1 MVDGTM
7 MDPRDPVWVA
17 ILLGLMALMLA
28 SYLMHAGRGRAPLDP
43 DYEPAE
49 DEPMTLGDWRN
60 EHEGRQAPRGGGW
73 VECFCCGCPALNEEE
88 DFPTCEVCGWDGD
101 VDAIDA
107 VRINFQH
114 HGSIHAPEHA
124 AAVSAPERTLALEL
138 AAACARV
145 PEGEAPPP
153 EFWPAFY
160 QRLDALRRM
169 RAEVSGA
176 AG

>member
-1 MVDGTM
+1 M
-7 MDPRDPVWVA
+7 MDPPEPVWVA

-43 DYEPAE
+43 GYEPAE

-60 EHEGRQAPRGGGW
+60 EHEGRRAPRGGGW
-73 VECFCCGCPALNEEE
+73 VECFCCGCPALDEEE
-88 DFPTCEVCGWDGD
+88 DFPTCEVCAWDGD
-101 VDAIDA
+101 VEGIEAA
-107 VRINFQH
+107 RTNFQD
-114 HGSIHAPEHA
+114 HGSVHAPGEGA
-124 AAVSAPERTLALEL
+124 AAVSSQERSLTLEL
-138 AAACARV
+138 AAACATV
-145 PEGEAPPP
+145 PEDEAPPP

-160 QRLDALRRM
+160 ERLDALGRA